1 MPRNVARYVST
12 VTLSV
17 LKLLATSPLETVSQ
31 DGCSRV
37 ERRATFS
44 SADRTRFTMEQR
56 LILVNLLI
64 KLGVAAA
71 VASTLVRSVEF
82 KSLLFREDRSLKQ
95 QIYLVLW
102 IGIPLSVAVW
112 IRFIQKSF
120 LAGDLSFETTILLG
134 VIAGRFT
141 GMLGGAFI
149 ALPALFHGEWATLPF
164 NVLCGFIAGQLRT
177 LAPDR
182 DDIWSF
188 SPFIDLS
195 VYRMIRRNL
204 PTPRLFDW
212 QVMFFVTIVALRFVQ
227 TEISRYLPHATF
239 TLEGLSFGGLN
250 PWVWLAIY
258 ATSIIAIGTELKI
271 WNSVRIQIKLE
282 EQERLLLHARM
293 EALQN
298 QINPHFLFNTLNSVS
313 SLVRFD
319 PDTAR
324 ELIIKL
330 ATILRRLLNSGD
342 AFVPLREE
350 LEFIDN
356 YLDIEVVRFGRD
368 KLQVM
373 KELEPA
379 SLDVMVPSM
388 LLQPLVENS
397 IKHGLAS
404 KIEGGSIF
412 LRSRLTESQLIIEVE
427 DDGVG
432 MGSANLLEKP
442 TGLGGTG
449 IGLANVAERLKVLYG
464 ETARMTIDSREGKG
478 TLIRLRLP
486 VLQSEGSI
494 PAVLYEE
501 RSSTRR

>member
-1 MPRNVARYVST
+1 
-12 VTLSV
+12 
-17 LKLLATSPLETVSQ
+17 
-31 DGCSRV
+31 
-37 ERRATFS
+37 
-44 SADRTRFTMEQR
+44 MEQR

-71 VASTLVRSVEF
+71 VASVLVRSVEF
-82 KSLLFREDRSLKQ
+82 KSLLFRERRALKHRV
-95 QIYLVLW
+95 YLILW
-102 IGIPLSVAVW
+102 IGVPMALGVW
-112 IRFIQKSF
+112 VRFIQTSF
-120 LAGDLSFETTILLG
+120 LAGDLSFETTVLLG
-134 VIAGRFT
+134 VIGGRFT
-141 GMLGGAFI
+141 GMVGGTLL
-149 ALPALFHGEWATLPF
+149 ALPALLHGEWATLPF
-164 NVLCGFIAGQLRT
+164 NLLVGFVAGQLRT
-177 LAPDR
+177 LTPDR
-182 DDIWSF
+182 EDIWSF

-195 VYRMIRRNL
+195 IYRMIRRNL

-212 QVMFFVTIVALRFVQ
+212 QIMFFVTIVGLRFVQ
-227 TEISRYLPHATF
+227 TEISHFLPHATF
-239 TLEGLSFGGLN
+239 SLESPNLWIEAL
-250 PWVWLAIY
+250 IY
-258 ATSIIAIGTELKI
+258 ATSVTVIGIELKI
-271 WNSVRIQIKLE
+271 WNSVRLQIKLE
-282 EQERLLLHARM
+282 EQERLLLSARM

-330 ATILRRLLNSGD
+330 ATILRRLLSSGE

-368 KLQVM
+368 KLQVT

-404 KIEGGSIF
+404 RVEGGSIF
-412 LRSRLTESQLIIEVE
+412 LRSRLTDSHVIIEVE

-432 MGSANLLEKP
+432 MGAANFLEKP

-449 IGLANVAERLKVLYG
+449 IGMANVAERLKVLYG
-464 ETARMTIDSREGKG
+464 DTARMTIDSHEGKG
-478 TLIRLRLP
+478 TLIRLHLP
-486 VLQSEGSI
+486 VLPSEDSL
-494 PAVLYEE
+494 PAALYEE

>member
-1 MPRNVARYVST
+1 
-12 VTLSV
+12 
-17 LKLLATSPLETVSQ
+17 
-31 DGCSRV
+31 
-37 ERRATFS
+37 
-44 SADRTRFTMEQR
+44 MEQR
-56 LILVNLLI
+56 LILINLLI

-82 KSLLFREDRSLKQ
+82 KNLLFREERSLKQ

-102 IGIPLSVAVW
+102 VGLPLALAVQ
-112 IRFIQKSF
+112 IRFIQTSF

-141 GMLGGAFI
+141 GMLGGALL
-149 ALPALFHGEWATLPF
+149 ALPALFHGEWATMPF
-164 NVLCGFIAGQLRT
+164 NLLCGFVAGQLRSMT
-177 LAPDR
+177 PDR

-195 VYRMIRRNL
+195 IYRMIRRNL

-212 QVMFFVTIVALRFVQ
+212 QVTFFATIVALRFMQ
-227 TEISRYLPHATF
+227 TEMSRVFPRATF
-239 TLEGLSFGGLN
+239 SLESASI
-250 PWVWLAIY
+250 WVNIAIY
-258 ATSIIAIGTELKI
+258 ACSILVIGTELKI

-282 EQERLLLHARM
+282 EQERLLLQTRM

-324 ELIIKL
+324 DVIIKL
-330 ATILRRLLNSGD
+330 ATILRRLLNSSD

-356 YLDIEVVRFGRD
+356 YLDIEVVRFGPD
-368 KLQVM
+368 KLQVV
-373 KELEPA
+373 KALDAA
-379 SLDVMVPSM
+379 SLDVMVPAM

-397 IKHGLAS
+397 IKHGLAP
-404 KIEGGSIF
+404 KIEGGRIMI
-412 LRSRLTESQLIIEVE
+412 RSRISDSKLIIEVE

-432 MGSANLLEKP
+432 MGAANLLEKP
-442 TGLGGTG
+442 SGLGGTG
-449 IGLANVAERLKVLYG
+449 IGMANVVERLKVLYG
-464 ETARMTIDSREGKG
+464 ETARMTIDSHEGKG
-478 TLIRLRLP
+478 TLIRLRIP
-486 VLQSEGSI
+486 VLRSEGSI
-494 PAVLYEE
+494 PDVLYEE
-501 RSSTRR
+501 RSSMRR

>member
-1 MPRNVARYVST
+1 
-12 VTLSV
+12 
-17 LKLLATSPLETVSQ
+17 
-31 DGCSRV
+31 
-37 ERRATFS
+37 
-44 SADRTRFTMEQR
+44 MEQR
-56 LILVNLLI
+56 LILINLLI

-71 VASTLVRSVEF
+71 VASTLVRSLEF
-82 KSLLFREDRSLKQ
+82 KSLLFREERSWKQ
-95 QIYLVLW
+95 QIYLLLW
-102 IGIPLSVAVW
+102 IALPLAVGVQ
-112 IRFIQKSF
+112 IRFVQRSF

-141 GMLGGAFI
+141 GMAGGAI
-149 ALPALFHGEWATLPF
+149 LALPALFHGEWATLPF
-164 NVLCGFIAGQLRT
+164 NLLCGFLAGQLRN

-182 DDIWSF
+182 EDIWSF

-195 VYRMIRRNL
+195 IYRMIRRNL

-212 QVMFFVTIVALRFVQ
+212 QVTFFATIVVLRLVH
-227 TEISRYLPHATF
+227 TELTRFFPGATF
-239 TLEGLSFGGLN
+239 SVESPNL
-250 PWVWLAIY
+250 WVEIAIY
-258 ATSIIAIGTELKI
+258 ASAVLVVGTELKI

-324 ELIIKL
+324 EIVIKL
-330 ATILRRLLNSGD
+330 ATILRRLLNTGD

-368 KLQVM
+368 KLRVM
-373 KELEPA
+373 KELDPV

-397 IKHGLAS
+397 IKHGLSS

-412 LRSRLTESQLIIEVE
+412 LRSRLSDSKLIIEVE

-432 MGSANLLEKP
+432 MGAAQLIEKP

-449 IGLANVAERLKVLYG
+449 IGMANVAERLKVLYG
-464 ETARMTIDSREGKG
+464 DTARMTIDSHEGKG

-486 VLQSEGSI
+486 VLQGETFG
-494 PAVLYEE
+494 PARGYEE